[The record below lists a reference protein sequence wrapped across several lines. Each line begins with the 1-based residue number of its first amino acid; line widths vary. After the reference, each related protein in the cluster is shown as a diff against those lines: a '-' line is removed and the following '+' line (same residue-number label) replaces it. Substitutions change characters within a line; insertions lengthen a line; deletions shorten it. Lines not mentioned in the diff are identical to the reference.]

1 MRPMNAQTHPDL
13 NQLVLSHDEVRSI
26 DAAAVESL
34 GIPGLL
40 LMENAARG
48 IADQLGRVVESG
60 QITIVCGPGNNGGD
74 GLALARQLAARGCE
88 SRILLENAGKSL
100 SIDAQSNL
108 QFLTNSGISVQV
120 VEEDAQCRD
129 LLSEMSAN
137 DWVVDSLLGTGIRG
151 ELREPFRSWVQA
163 INASPAHVLAVDVP
177 SGLNCDDGSCGNDCV
192 RAELTVTFAGMKR
205 GFLVPA
211 AATYTGRV
219 VVAHIGIPETWVRD
233 WVQGQ
238 RAAGA

>member
-1 MRPMNAQTHPDL
+1 MNAQIRPDL
-13 NQLVLSHDEVRSI
+13 NQLILSHDEVRAI
-26 DAAAVESL
+26 DAAAIESL
-34 GIPGLL
+34 RIPGLL

-48 IADQLGRVVESG
+48 IADQLGGVAQSG

-88 SRILLENAGKSL
+88 SRVLLETAGKSL

-108 QFLTNSGISVQV
+108 QFLTNSGVPVRMIDENVH
-120 VEEDAQCRD
+120 CRD
-129 LLSEMSAN
+129 WLSEMSAD
-137 DWVVDSLLGTGIRG
+137 DWLVDSLLGTGIQG
-151 ELREPFRSWVQA
+151 DLREPFRSWVQA

-177 SGLNCDDGSCGNDCV
+177 TGLNCDDGSCGNDCV
-192 RAELTVTFAGMKR
+192 RAELTVTFVGMKR

-211 AATYTGRV
+211 ATPYTGRV
-219 VVAHIGIPETWVRD
+219 VVAHIGIPEAWVRD